1 MEILIV
7 EDDRRMAS
15 LLERGLAGEGHQ
27 VCVAAN
33 GQLGLEYALARSFDV
48 ILLDMLLPAID
59 GLEVTRRL
67 RERGSRTPIVAV
79 TAKDAPR
86 DAVRGLDAGADDYLK
101 KPFAFEELL
110 ARIRAV
116 TRRGPIATPPLLC
129 VADLTLD
136 PASHEVSRAGRK
148 IGLTP
153 REYQILELL
162 MRRTGRT
169 VPRDGLLDAIWG
181 TAIEVEPN
189 TVDVFVSS
197 LRRKIEGP
205 GEARLI
211 QTVRGIG
218 FCLKESPG

>member
-7 EDDRRMAS
+7 EDDRRMAA

-27 VCVAAN
+27 VCVAAD

-59 GLEVTRRL
+59 GLEVARRL
-67 RERGSRTPIVAV
+67 RQRGCRTPIVAL

-86 DAVRGLDAGADDYLK
+86 DAARGLDAGADDYLK

-116 TRRGPIATPPLLC
+116 TRRGPIATPPLLR

-153 REYQILELL
+153 REYQLLELL
-162 MRRTGRT
+162 MRRSGRT

-181 TAIEVEPN
+181 TAIEVETN

-211 QTVRGIG
+211 QTVRGVG
-218 FCLKESPG
+218 FCLKESSG